1 MTVLVTYGT
10 GNVIAFVIFFLQL
23 IPQTM
28 KAGDIMRWVFCIF
41 PSYTLINGIL
51 WSSSGAVILQVRQS
65 NQSYPQLSADLWAWT
80 NLGGDA
86 AILIAHFVIDTLIL
100 VIIELDLCSTK
111 KLSLKKISEPDQ
123 TL

>member
-1 MTVLVTYGT
+1 
-10 GNVIAFVIFFLQL
+10 
-23 IPQTM
+23 M

>member
-1 MTVLVTYGT
+1 LTVLVTYGT

>member
-1 MTVLVTYGT
+1 
-10 GNVIAFVIFFLQL
+10 
-23 IPQTM
+23 M

-51 WSSSGAVILQVRQS
+51 WSSCGSLILQVRES
-65 NQSYPQLSADLWAWT
+65 EPTVYPQLPSELWAWK

-100 VIIELDLCSTK
+100 VIIELDLFNTNY
-111 KLSLKKISEPDQ
+111 SLKKIPEPDRA
-123 TL
+123 L